1 MKTIILARTA
11 GFCFG
16 VTRAVDTVYREAEQE
31 SGPVYTY
38 GPIIHN
44 EEVVRDLETRGVHV
58 LPDRAALEALKE
70 GTVIIRSHGVGRDIY
85 ELCKNNGLK
94 VVDATCP
101 FVKKIHR
108 IVEAENA
115 KGNRVVIV
123 GDPHHPEVEGIRG
136 WGREDTAVIESA
148 EDLVRQVPDRAESLS
163 IVSQTTYKLSK
174 FNKIVADCI
183 NLGYHIF
190 CFNTICNATQ
200 ERQSEAQEIASDV
213 DAMIVIGGRSSSN
226 TRKLAEICSH
236 ECKKTFFIQT
246 AADLVPGCL
255 ASCDRIGITAGASTP
270 KHIIEEVQTIVG
282 SEF

>member
-1 MKTIILARTA
+1 MEVILAEYL
-11 GFCFG
+11 GFCYG
-16 VTRAVDTVYREAEQE
+16 VKRAIRLARDSAAEE
-31 SGPVYTY
+31 DASTL

-44 EEVVRDLETRGVHV
+44 PQMVAHLEEEGVGSV
-58 LPDRAALEALKE
+58 DSLDEVPDG
-70 GTVIIRSHGVGRDIY
+70 GTLIIRSHGVGPAVY
-85 ELCKNNGLK
+85 EAANSRPIK

-255 ASCDRIGITAGASTP
+255 ARCGRIGITAGASTP

>member
-1 MKTIILARTA
+1 MKKLIMATVMALALACCTEDIDTSARYVFLEKTITEYL
-11 GFCFG
+11 
-16 VTRAVDTVYREAEQE
+16 E
-31 SGPVYTY
+31 SKEYYSEYVRLLGEMPV
-38 GPIIHN
+38 
-44 EEVVRDLETRGVHV
+44 
-58 LPDRAALEALKE
+58 
-70 GTVIIRSHGVGRDIY
+70 
-85 ELCKNNGLK
+85 
-94 VVDATCP
+94 
-101 FVKKIHR
+101 
-108 IVEAENA
+108 
-115 KGNRVVIV
+115 
-123 GDPHHPEVEGIRG
+123 
-136 WGREDTAVIESA
+136 
-148 EDLVRQVPDRAESLS
+148 S

-246 AADLVPGCL
+246 AADLIPGCL
-255 ASCDRIGITAGASTP
+255 ARCDRIGITAGASTP